1 MKTTI
6 DIDENL
12 LTSVMTLTGVK
23 TRRGAVNYALREA
36 EKSAKVERLV
46 RESPPDEA
54 FKAAVAEGYDIAA
67 LRDQEIPER

>member
-6 DIDENL
+6 DIDEKL